1 MDPNT
6 VAWQAV
12 GRSEDLAEGGM
23 LAVEIAG
30 TKIAVYRVDGQLFAT
45 DNICS
50 HAYAMLT
57 DGWLDGDEIECP
69 LHGGR
74 FNVRTG
80 KAMTSPVEC
89 DIRTFPVR
97 EADGII
103 AVLPPQS

>member
-1 MDPNT
+1 MSQST
-6 VAWQAV
+6 AAWQPV
-12 GRSEDLAEGGM
+12 GRNDDIANGGM
-23 LAVEIAG
+23 IAVEIAG
-30 TKIAVYRVDGQLFAT
+30 VKIAVYRVDSELFAT

-89 DIRTFPVR
+89 DIRTFSVR

-103 AVLPPQS
+103 QVLLPRI